1 MSTNWETTDVLKT
14 PMEICWQFDYSI
26 RIDKLKNLYAKA
38 KQFQW
43 DAERDIDWDR
53 EIDPSKPIIEEERFG
68 LRRIPFFQRLSKTQ
82 REDFTAHVAAHRL
95 SQFLHGEQGA
105 LMTSAALTHAVP
117 DYEGKL
123 YAATQTMDEARHV
136 EVFQRY
142 VDKLALVYPIS
153 PGLKTLIDAT
163 LTQDKWVKIAVGMNM
178 VIEGLALGAF
188 HNMRRQTSCELMR
201 QIVENVLRDESRHVA
216 FGNVYVGKT
225 IAEMHDDD
233 REDVAQFAFE
243 ALRAMAFTARPPEV
257 QARRE
262 REREARGERR
272 LPRDPSF
279 RMALENAGID
289 PQDYMAGIREARE
302 AGIEFQQEPGT
313 IHAFKDLMMPALVRV
328 GAVTPR
334 TRKLFEEHEIPI
346 YQDENVLR
354 QLEDADTG
362 NVDMGRADAV
372 N

>member
-1 MSTNWETTDVLKT
+1 
-14 PMEICWQFDYSI
+14 MEKLGKLYS
-26 RIDKLKNLYAKA
+26 NA
-38 KQFQW
+38 KQQQW
-43 DAERDIDWDR
+43 DAERQIDWDR
-53 EIDPSKPIIEEERFG
+53 EIDPAQPIIEEERFSF
-68 LRRIPFFQRLSKTQ
+68 RRIPFFRTLSKTQ
-82 REDFTAHVAAHRL
+82 RDDFTAHVAAHRL

-136 EVFQRY
+136 EVFKRY

-153 PGLKTLIDAT
+153 RGLKLLIDAT
-163 LTQDKWVKIAVGMNM
+163 LKQEKWVKIAIGMNM

-188 HNMRRQTSCELMR
+188 HNMRRQTSCALLR
-201 QIVENVLRDESRHVA
+201 QVVENVLRDESRHVA
-216 FGNVYVGKT
+216 FGNVYVGKA
-225 IAEMHDDD
+225 IAEMHEDD

-243 ALRAMAFTARPPEV
+243 ALRALAFTVRPPEA

-262 REREARGERR
+262 RERAEQKGERQT
-272 LPRDPSF
+272 PRDPSF
-279 RMALENAGID
+279 RMAIENAGID
-289 PQDYMAGIREARE
+289 PADYMKGMQEARE
-302 AGIEFQQEPGT
+302 AGIEIQQEPGT
-313 IHAFKDLMMPALVRV
+313 IHAFKDLMMPALFRV
-328 GAVTPR
+328 GAVTER

-346 YQDENVLR
+346 CEDERVLR

-362 NVDMGRADAV
+362 GVEMDGADRV